1 MLKVS
6 EAMPALIEEAR
17 KDACDDAAEN
27 LGTPLERAAD
37 ATVDFWLIRRD
48 DFDQA
53 VAAGI
58 KTYLSHDA
66 VRALVA
72 ETMVHEMCN
81 HLTPDSEADAL
92 LQAIGARKP

>member
-1 MLKVS
+1 MQKVS
-6 EAMPALIEEAR
+6 EAMPALIEEAFR
-17 KDACDDAAEN
+17 DACDDAADN
-27 LGTPLERAAD
+27 LGTPLERASD

-58 KTYLSHDA
+58 KTYLSHPA
-66 VRALVA
+66 VRRNVYAA
-72 ETMVHEMCN
+72 FSCN
-81 HLTPDSEADAL
+81 DGYPPAMAGDDI